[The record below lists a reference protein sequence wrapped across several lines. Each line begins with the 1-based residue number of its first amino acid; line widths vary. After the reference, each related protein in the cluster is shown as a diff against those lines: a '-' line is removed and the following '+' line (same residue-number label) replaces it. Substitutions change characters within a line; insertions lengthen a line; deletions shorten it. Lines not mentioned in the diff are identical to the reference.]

1 MICSSPAAPT
11 PNIYSLSIN
20 GEWNQLIACN
30 FTDKPTTISVPLS
43 GNQADT
49 GALGLQPNK
58 HYYLYDF
65 WNDRFIG
72 KIPGKQ
78 SAKLPVQ
85 ADQALSYSVHQVK
98 DHPQFISTNR
108 HIMQGLMDLKDVK
121 WDPKTGIYSGIAK
134 VIGGEDFTITIANNN
149 YATTAITV
157 STGTFSIA
165 TGQHDLTRFT
175 PELRKKTPKS
185 IGPSSLRSKELG
197 LPSEFIKRAL
207 LPGQPN
213 VLLCGHHVAVTSS
226 RQANANCKLRQN
238 RVTPLSHHA
247 SIFVNFSLWATLTNL
262 KNSIIYLPYSRF
274 PTTWAHKL
282 P

>member
-1 MICSSPAAPT
+1 MQHDLTRFYPLYDQRKSFRPVDMLLPGRT
-11 PNIYSLSIN
+11 DPNIYSLSIN

-121 WDPKTGIYSGIAK
+121 WDPKTGIYSRHRQSHRRRRLHHHHRK
-134 VIGGEDFTITIANNN
+134 QQLRHHCNHSLHRDF
-149 YATTAITV
+149 
-157 STGTFSIA
+157 
-165 TGQHDLTRFT
+165 QHRHRPTRPHSLH
-175 PELRKKTPKS
+175 PELRKKR
-185 IGPSSLRSKELG
+185 RSQLDH
-197 LPSEFIKRAL
+197 
-207 LPGQPN
+207 Q
-213 VLLCGHHVAVTSS
+213 V
-226 RQANANCKLRQN
+226 
-238 RVTPLSHHA
+238 
-247 SIFVNFSLWATLTNL
+247 
-262 KNSIIYLPYSRF
+262 
-274 PTTWAHKL
+274 
-282 P
+282 